1 MLFFISE
8 QVCRCNLLSGRFV
21 EAMLTPF
28 LPVPPPTSGYIEIK
42 ALIDLTVVHS
52 HMCKQMQHQAVLEEE
67 GWEVGYS
74 KKKKEEA

>member
-1 MLFFISE
+1 
-8 QVCRCNLLSGRFV
+8 
-21 EAMLTPF
+21 MLTPF

-74 KKKKEEA
+74 KKRRRSIAEGAPIENVPK